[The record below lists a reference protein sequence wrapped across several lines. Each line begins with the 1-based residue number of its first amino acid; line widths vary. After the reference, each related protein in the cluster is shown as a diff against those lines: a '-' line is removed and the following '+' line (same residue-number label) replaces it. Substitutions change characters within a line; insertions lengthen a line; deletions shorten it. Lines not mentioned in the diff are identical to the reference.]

1 MKKKLFTTCDGFS
14 KCTKNCFDNN
24 FESLSINI
32 IVMTVWKCQ
41 LLTDYDPGS
50 FVSKFVYGEKN
61 IYSIRWI
68 QQMYKKLF
76 W

>member
-1 MKKKLFTTCDGFS
+1 MKVLYIILFMKKKLFTTCDGFS

-41 LLTDYDPGS
+41 LLTDYNHES
-50 FVSKFVYGEKN
+50 NFVYGEGI
-61 IYSIRWI
+61 IYG
-68 QQMYKKLF
+68 M
-76 W
+76 